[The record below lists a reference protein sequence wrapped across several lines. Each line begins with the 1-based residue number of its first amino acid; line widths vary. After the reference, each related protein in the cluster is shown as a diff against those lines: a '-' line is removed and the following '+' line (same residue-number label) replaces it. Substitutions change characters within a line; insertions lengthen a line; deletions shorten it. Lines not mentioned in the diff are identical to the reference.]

1 MMPRPPRLC
10 DLCLGNPGPR
20 ALDMHDNP
28 FLPRSPRVD
37 AIALDAAIRPAQ
49 TRATTAE
56 LVAELLSSARDR
68 CMRAWNRIAL
78 WRRRA
83 RERAELRSLT
93 RREIIDFCPKPADA
107 EREMSKPFWRR

>member
-1 MMPRPPRLC
+1 
-10 DLCLGNPGPR
+10 
-20 ALDMHDNP
+20 MHDNL

-37 AIALDAAIRPAQ
+37 AIALDAPIRPAK
-49 TRATTAE
+49 TRATTAA
-56 LVAELLSSARDR
+56 LVAELLSSAHCRWLQ
-68 CMRAWNRIAL
+68 AWNGIGL

-83 RERAELRSLT
+83 RERAELRSLM